1 MLLCTPLVH
10 HLYHTMAGQ
19 NNIKCVLSMA
29 YNIKQTLSDYVFY
42 QGISSERYT
51 SELVYRLAK
60 DITAGLILSRHRSG
74 K

>member
-1 MLLCTPLVH
+1 MLLCAPLVH

-19 NNIKCVLSMA
+19 HNTKSVLSRA
-29 YNIKQTLSDYVFY
+29 YNLKRTLSDYVFY
-42 QGISSERYT
+42 QGISSE
-51 SELVYRLAK
+51 LVQRLAK

>member
-1 MLLCTPLVH
+1 MLLCTPHVH

-19 NNIKCVLSMA
+19 HNTKSVLSRA
-29 YNIKQTLSDYVFY
+29 YNLKRTLSDYVFY
-42 QGISSERYT
+42 QGISSEI
-51 SELVYRLAK
+51 VQRLAK

>member
-19 NNIKCVLSMA
+19 HNTKSVLSRA
-29 YNIKQTLSDYVFY
+29 YNLKRTLSDYFFY
-42 QGISSERYT
+42 QGISSDRYT
-51 SELVYRLAK
+51 SELVQRLAK